1 MNEYI
6 YWLTAAC
13 FSVIW
18 LFSIILTVKDKLSSK
33 KNKRRVPEKT
43 LMLLGLFGG
52 AIPMY
57 ITMKIIRHKTR
68 HKKFMLG
75 LPAEIIIQTG
85 IIALIFYFKSV
96 G

>member
-6 YWLTAAC
+6 YWLTAAY